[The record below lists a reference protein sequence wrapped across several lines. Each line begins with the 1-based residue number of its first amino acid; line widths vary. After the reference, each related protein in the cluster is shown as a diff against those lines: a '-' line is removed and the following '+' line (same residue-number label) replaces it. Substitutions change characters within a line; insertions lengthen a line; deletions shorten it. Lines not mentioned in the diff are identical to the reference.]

1 MEGAPKMLE
10 LKVPPPLVA
19 AGVGLIMWSLSLP
32 QLAAF
37 PRGRVLM
44 AAAIFIAVIGIGI
57 AVSGNVAFRRAR
69 TTVNPFKPQT
79 ASSLVTSGI
88 YRRTRNPMYLGMLV
102 VLVGWAVFLADALSM
117 LAVVLFP
124 AYITR
129 FQIKPEERA
138 LLGLFGDAYAS
149 YTSRVRRWL

>member
-1 MEGAPKMLE
+1 MLE

-19 AGVGLIMWSLSLP
+19 AGVGLIMWGLSLL
-32 QLAAF
+32 QWAAF

-44 AAAIFIAVIGIGI
+44 AAAIFIGVIGIGI
-57 AVSGNVAFRRAR
+57 AVSGNVAFRRAK